1 VDLVVPYLQTNLEV
15 RWNWAFRQTWCR
27 SSWFGSS
34 STWGHSLGLGLCLR
48 LGLRLYLRGCLRS
61 SFGLDLKCSG
71 HSHPKRGQNLYIWC
85 IQWTRVYN
93 HQISSTSTYIDT
105 FWYHNTYLDTNLQQH
120 LYSSEQFFAAPWPS
134 LWQMPHQMR
143 HSWGWWF
150 SSSQPFHCQV
160 SWETLRPS
168 NKREHNE
175 PSLSNQTWQR
185 KNILINIWLVGWLFP
200 TYGKK
205 CSKPPTTYYFLINTS
220 IYRIFSS

>member
-1 VDLVVPYLQTNLEV
+1 MDLVVPYLQTNLEV
-15 RWNWAFRQTWCR
+15 PWNWAFRQTWCR

-48 LGLRLYLRGCLRS
+48 LRLYLRGCLRS

-120 LYSSEQFFAAPWPS
+120 LYSFEQFFCRALAFALADASPNAPQRGLVVFICFHPLSPS
-134 LWQMPHQMR
+134 IVK
-143 HSWGWWF
+143 S
-150 SSSQPFHCQV
+150 
-160 SWETLRPS
+160 
-168 NKREHNE
+168 
-175 PSLSNQTWQR
+175 
-185 KNILINIWLVGWLFP
+185 VGKHL
-200 TYGKK
+200 GH
-205 CSKPPTTYYFLINTS
+205 
-220 IYRIFSS
+220 